1 MRPLLLLA
9 LLAAPL
15 PASVVRPGPARLP
28 AELRA
33 VVVPPKPDA
42 TELRLTDATEIWLDG
57 KRVKLAAVPD
67 GCEITELAVNAANE
81 VVVIKFKSPR
91 RKD

>member
-1 MRPLLLLA
+1 MRPLFLLA

-15 PASVVRPGPARLP
+15 PASVVRPGPVRLP

-42 TELRLTDATEIWLDG
+42 TELRLTDATEVWLDG

-81 VVVIKFKSPR
+81 VVVIKFKTP
-91 RKD
+91 KGK

>member
-1 MRPLLLLA
+1 MRAALLLLVFV
-9 LLAAPL
+9 APAS
-15 PASVVRPGPARLP
+15 ASVVRPGPVRLP

-33 VVVPPKPDA
+33 VVVPPKPGA
-42 TELRLTDATEIWLDG
+42 TELRLTDATEVWLDG

-81 VVVIKFKSPR
+81 VVVIKFKTP
-91 RKD
+91 KGK

>member
-1 MRPLLLLA
+1 MRPLFLLA

-15 PASVVRPGPARLP
+15 PASVVRPGPVRLP

-33 VVVPPKPDA
+33 AVVPPKPDA

-81 VVVIKFKSPR
+81 VVVIKFKTP
-91 RKD
+91 KGK